1 MAVDLQSEWNR
12 WTSVVKF
19 AQTHRP
25 AKMSKAELFRRMYVI
40 SNRVAPVVAGGGGA
54 GGGPGG
60 PGGPG
65 PVDGFD
71 ADVGDDDILKEE
83 PASDAECVKSEDASD
98 SPGDDTGDGE
108 DRRSRKRPRRNPG
121 GAGEG
126 ASDPLRN
133 RDSRECRVLRQW
145 LFGSLVKH
153 SFLTITVPAEHT
165 DEDEETVRP
174 FQVLSLTTLRK
185 VKTFDDPDDDAPH
198 LSAVAMQPLER
209 WYADRDDRV
218 GLPKVVETFPLE
230 SATTVDVLLLVGT
243 NFDDRSKLIEWDIAK
258 SDIEGCTSLVHP
270 RPVQC
275 RTTLESKDVP
285 FLAVLDALQ
294 DAGYTGVSRN
304 VDHTLAKVDTLE
316 FDERCEHTW
325 YLKCVLVQRDLFRGG
340 CQRFDGGQIG
350 VYYQCL
356 LHNPTVPSGLS
367 GKDYRGLLRK
377 SPDTTSQALDNL
389 QKLRARAR
397 PFRQPKRA
405 ARGGVAP
412 GRGRGEGSPAPS
424 GDGGKSPDR
433 GGPSGEGSPAPSKA
447 GGAVGSEDGPVD
459 DGVVGSEGSEDGE
472 DPAFRHFPEIFSAAS
487 CSER

>member
-1 MAVDLQSEWNR
+1 M
-12 WTSVVKF
+12 
-19 AQTHRP
+19 
-25 AKMSKAELFRRMYVI
+25 
-40 SNRVAPVVAGGGGA
+40 
-54 GGGPGG
+54 
-60 PGGPG
+60 
-65 PVDGFD
+65 
-71 ADVGDDDILKEE
+71 
-83 PASDAECVKSEDASD
+83 
-98 SPGDDTGDGE
+98 
-108 DRRSRKRPRRNPG
+108 
-121 GAGEG
+121 
-126 ASDPLRN
+126 
-133 RDSRECRVLRQW
+133 
-145 LFGSLVKH
+145 
-153 SFLTITVPAEHT
+153 
-165 DEDEETVRP
+165 
-174 FQVLSLTTLRK
+174 
-185 VKTFDDPDDDAPH
+185 
-198 LSAVAMQPLER
+198 
-209 WYADRDDRV
+209 
-218 GLPKVVETFPLE
+218 
-230 SATTVDVLLLVGT
+230 
-243 NFDDRSKLIEWDIAK
+243 
-258 SDIEGCTSLVHP
+258 HP

-367 GKDYRGLLRK
+367 GKDYRALLRK

-433 GGPSGEGSPAPSKA
+433 GGPSGEGSLAPSKA

-472 DPAFRHFPEIFSAAS
+472 DPAFRHFPDMFFGRKLQRQVDEKPNGQKHMV
-487 CSER
+487 